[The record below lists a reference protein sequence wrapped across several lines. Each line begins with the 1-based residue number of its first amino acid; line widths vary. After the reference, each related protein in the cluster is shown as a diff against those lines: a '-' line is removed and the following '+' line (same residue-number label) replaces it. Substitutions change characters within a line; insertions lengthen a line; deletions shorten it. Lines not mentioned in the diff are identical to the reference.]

1 MTRES
6 LLSDD
11 ANALNSSVSPVSLL
25 QSLVTGPCLCIAGKV
40 GIEEKSH
47 SQTQGYFV
55 PFKQRFWPANHSAL
69 LGEIICY
76 SESNEGLWHICSIFW
91 CWCLRHSIWVFECWE
106 STQTCILS
114 LKVISNLSVYQYWI
128 KSFYC
133 FQKSGW
139 WCNCGKS
146 KGDMVC
152 QYHQLCWQ
160 RMSAFQ
166 IYYCY
171 FEQISSHFAFFPI
184 AQTTLIVIPHSSC
197 SQRLTMGRWK
207 GWDSQC
213 FSRAELLICQSTKW
227 VMGGFMVRS
236 TRAKTG
242 VLALQDKCLS
252 CTANTH

>member
-1 MTRES
+1 MKDCDTFAAS
-6 LLSDD
+6 FD
-11 ANALNSSVSPVSLL
+11 ADVS
-25 QSLVTGPCLCIAGKV
+25 GIA
-40 GIEEKSH
+40 
-47 SQTQGYFV
+47 YA
-55 PFKQRFWPANHSAL
+55 R
-69 LGEIICY
+69 
-76 SESNEGLWHICSIFW
+76 
-91 CWCLRHSIWVFECWE
+91 E

-152 QYHQLCWQ
+152 QYHRLCWQ

-197 SQRLTMGRWK
+197 SQSLTMGRWK
-207 GWDSQC
+207 GWDSQGWTINLPVYKVSYGR
-213 FSRAELLICQSTKW
+213 FHGMK
-227 VMGGFMVRS
+227 
-236 TRAKTG
+236 
-242 VLALQDKCLS
+242 
-252 CTANTH
+252 H